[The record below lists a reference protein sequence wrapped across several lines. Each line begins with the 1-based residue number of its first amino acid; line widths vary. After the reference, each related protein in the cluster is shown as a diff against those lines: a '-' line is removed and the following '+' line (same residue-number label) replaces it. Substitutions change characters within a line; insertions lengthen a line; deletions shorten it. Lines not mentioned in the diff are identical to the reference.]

1 MKGSY
6 PKSTLILGR
15 EVHEGSCKRESLR
28 KWEQGVQMDQAFFE
42 LQATG
47 IMMIGFL
54 RVVLRWGSFVD
65 NYLYE
70 VGPS

>member
-1 MKGSY
+1 
-6 PKSTLILGR
+6 
-15 EVHEGSCKRESLR
+15 
-28 KWEQGVQMDQAFFE
+28 MDQAFFE

-54 RVVLRWGSFVD
+54 RVMLRWGSFVD

>member
-15 EVHEGSCKRESLR
+15 GGHEGSCKRESLR

-54 RVVLRWGSFVD
+54 RVMLRWGSFVD